1 MIGSPRLYLRTKTR
15 RKGVTLVIPDEIPAV
30 DLAKAHGLK
39 SNDRD
44 RCHAKVHE
52 SWDSV
57 ELEWGESGD
66 GIRNFKNEIDEKV
79 VY

>member
-1 MIGSPRLYLRTKTR
+1 MQK
-15 RKGVTLVIPDEIPAV
+15 V
-30 DLAKAHGLK
+30 D
-39 SNDRD
+39 
-44 RCHAKVHE
+44 E

-66 GIRNFKNEIDEKV
+66 GIRNFKNEIDERV